1 MTLSEEL
8 MWRGFLNQTTFS
20 NITELDKE
28 IRTFYFGMDPS
39 AESLTI
45 GNLAPLMMV
54 RHFIDHGYKAILLFG
69 GATGRIGDPDGKA
82 EERKVKPI
90 EEVEKNVKMQ
100 TKQVKDL
107 FAGKDFITVNN
118 YDWFKDINYI
128 DFLREVGKNFS
139 MTQLLDRKF
148 VRDRIGEGGSGISYA
163 EFSYNLMQ
171 GYDFL
176 YLFRKYGVTLQ
187 VCGADQWGNCITGV
201 ELIKKLEKATV
212 DVYSVPLII
221 DKVSGRK
228 FGKSEGNAVWLDPN
242 LTSVFKYYQFWLNA
256 DDIAVEDYLKIYT
269 LITKKELDE
278 LMAEHKKDP
287 KKRLAQKA
295 LAKLATE
302 VLHGSERTKSVMKL
316 TDVIFSG
323 TGISDLS
330 KDELD
335 LLAKELAVAKKGV
348 LASEIMVKTDLAKSL
363 SEARRLIK
371 QGGVSFNG
379 KKLDEDISLDILG
392 LLKKGKNSICLVR

>member
-20 NITELDKE
+20 NITELDKGT
-28 IRTFYFGMDPS
+28 RTFYFGMDPS

-45 GNLAPLMMV
+45 GNLAALMMV

-107 FAGKDFITVNN
+107 FAGKEFITVNN

-148 VRDRIGEGGSGISYA
+148 VKDRIGEGGSGISYA

-269 LITKKELDE
+269 LITKEELDE
-278 LMAEHKKDP
+278 LMVEHKKDP

-302 VLHGSERTKSVMKL
+302 VLHGSERTKSVMEL

-323 TGISDLS
+323 TGVSDLS

-348 LASEIMVKTDLAKSL
+348 LASEAMVETGLAKSL

-379 KKLDEDISLDILG
+379 KKLDEDINLDTLG

>member
-28 IRTFYFGMDPS
+28 TRTFYFGMDPS

-45 GNLAPLMMV
+45 GNLAALMMV

-90 EEVEKNVKMQ
+90 EEVEKNVRMQ

-107 FAGKDFITVNN
+107 FA
-118 YDWFKDINYI
+118 
-128 DFLREVGKNFS
+128 GKNFS

-148 VRDRIGEGGSGISYA
+148 VKDRIGEGGSGISYA

-176 YLFRKYGVTLQ
+176 YLFRKYGATLQ

-269 LITKKELDE
+269 LITKEELDE

-302 VLHGSERTKSVMKL
+302 VLHGPERTKSVMKL

-323 TGISDLS
+323 IGVSDLS

-348 LASEIMVKTDLAKSL
+348 LASEIMVETDLAKSL

-379 KKLDEDISLDILG
+379 KKLDEDINLDTLG